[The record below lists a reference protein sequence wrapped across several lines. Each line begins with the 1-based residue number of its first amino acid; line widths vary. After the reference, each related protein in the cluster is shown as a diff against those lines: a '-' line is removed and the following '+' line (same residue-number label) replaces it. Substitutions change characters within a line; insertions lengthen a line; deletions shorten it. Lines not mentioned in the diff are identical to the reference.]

1 MHIMCCGCRGFIL
14 HISTFPHE
22 KENEKQKTKKSLEK
36 HQKAPGWAPS
46 PMPMRVPK
54 SVWVARV
61 FPSPPNDDPLL
72 QLHRDGAARRCWEH
86 WQVSHLGSCCRLM
99 ISSGRKRNCRDASE
113 VCLLLHAYPPKV
125 CSNSH
130 TSPFS
135 SSSKVS
141 WTPKSPTLLSQASD
155 LLQLTPQ

>member
-1 MHIMCCGCRGFIL
+1 MVAEVLFCI
-14 HISTFPHE
+14 FPHE
-22 KENEKQKTKKSLEK
+22 KKKK
-36 HQKAPGWAPS
+36 NKRQRKALKSTRRPLAGP
-46 PMPMRVPK
+46 PPQCPCGVPK

-141 WTPKSPTLLSQASD
+141 WAPKSPTLLSQASD